1 MGKYYK
7 HFIVVKFMAILKRT
21 ALRPIILFDINEIKL
36 KDLIKIIVLMSNQEF
51 NKRFVFNN
59 LLSSDILVFIN
70 GVEIG
75 VLNGLDTIL
84 KQGDEVIFLPAVHG
98 GSRSYLIPLL
108 NISSIL
114 CRNFLFMG
122 TYVQAND

>member
-1 MGKYYK
+1 MDKYCK
-7 HFIVVKFMAILKRT
+7 HFIVVKFMAILRRT

-51 NKRFVFNN
+51 T
-59 LLSSDILVFIN
+59 DILVFIN

-84 KQGDEVIFLPAVHG
+84 KQGDEVIFLPVVHG
-98 GSRSYLIPLL
+98 GGRSYLIPL
-108 NISSIL
+108 
-114 CRNFLFMG
+114 
-122 TYVQAND
+122 

>member
-1 MGKYYK
+1 MDKYCK
-7 HFIVVKFMAILKRT
+7 HFIVVKFMAILRRT

-84 KQGDEVIFLPAVHG
+84 KQGDEVIFLPVVHG
-98 GSRSYLIPLL
+98 GGRSYLIPL
-108 NISSIL
+108 
-114 CRNFLFMG
+114 
-122 TYVQAND
+122 